1 MYKAFMYI
9 FHFIFPLSDILIKL
23 RKGRG
28 EEEVG
33 VHTARRRRRRK
44 VLILL
49 FCMTGWTVFIVT
61 GYWIRVDMLI

>member
-1 MYKAFMYI
+1 V
-9 FHFIFPLSDILIKL
+9 
-23 RKGRG
+23 G
-28 EEEVG
+28 EKVG

-61 GYWIRVDMLI
+61 GY